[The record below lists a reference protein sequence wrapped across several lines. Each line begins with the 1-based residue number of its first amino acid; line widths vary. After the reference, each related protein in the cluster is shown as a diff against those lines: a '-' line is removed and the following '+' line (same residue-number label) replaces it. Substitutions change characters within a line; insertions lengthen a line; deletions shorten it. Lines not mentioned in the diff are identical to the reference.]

1 MVLREGRIAY
11 LGADEPARALVA
23 DEPGAVSVDLAGALV
38 TAAFV
43 DAHVH
48 TVQVGQ
54 VADGLDLH
62 DARSRTAVLD
72 AVAGYAAAR
81 PGLRVLIGQGWDERG
96 WPEPAA
102 PTRAEL
108 DRAAP
113 GVAVY
118 LARVD
123 VHSALVSTA
132 LLDRLPDVSGLP
144 GFTAE
149 GWLTRDAHHACRGR
163 MDSLFTDAE
172 RRSAA
177 RVALRAAARA
187 GVATLHE
194 LGGPHLGPLQDLVRI
209 EQEAAA
215 LGIRVVRYWGELAA
229 PDDGPDGALA
239 RAASVGAA
247 GLAGDL
253 CIDGAIGSHTAAL
266 REPYADAPTRGA
278 RYLSEDEVTGH
289 VVACTRAGVQGGFH
303 CIGDDAVDAAVAG
316 LRRAAEQLGT
326 DAVRA
331 ARHRLEHLEMVDRA
345 DLATLAD
352 LGVVA
357 SVQPAFDR
365 EWGGPGEL
373 YQTRLGGRAATMNP
387 LGDLWRAGV
396 PLALGTD
403 APVTPLAGWATVQA
417 AVQHCR
423 PDQRLSVPVALDAA
437 TRGGHRA
444 ARDDASGLVAVGQR
458 ADLAVWDLA
467 PELRESGTGL
477 PRLAPGDSL
486 PTCLAT
492 LAAGRAVH
500 RVDGAFA

>member
-1 MVLREGRIAY
+1 MLRDGLISY
-11 LGADEPARALVA
+11 VGADEPARALVQG
-23 DEPGAVSVDLAGALV
+23 EPGAVTVDLAGALV

-54 VADGLDLH
+54 VANGLDLH
-62 DARSRTAVLD
+62 GARSRTAVLD
-72 AVAGYAAAR
+72 AVAGYVAAR
-81 PGLRVLIGQGWDERG
+81 PGLRVLVGQGWDERA
-96 WPEPAA
+96 WSA
-102 PTRAEL
+102 PFPPSRSEL

-132 LLDRLPDVSGLP
+132 LLDRLPDVSALP

-149 GWLTRDAHHACRGR
+149 GWLTRDAHHACRGQ

-172 RRSAA
+172 RRAAA
-177 RVALRAAARA
+177 RVALTAAARV
-187 GVATLHE
+187 GVATVHE

-209 EQEAAA
+209 EQEACA
-215 LGIRVVRYWGELAA
+215 LGIGVVRYWGELAG
-229 PDDGPDGALA
+229 PDDGSDGALA

-253 CIDGAIGSHTAAL
+253 CIDGAVGSHTAAL

-289 VVACTRAGVQGGFH
+289 LVACTRAGVQAGFH
-303 CIGDDAVDAAVAG
+303 CIGDDAIAAAVAG
-316 LRRAAEQLGT
+316 LRRAAEQLG
-326 DAVRA
+326 AGPVRV
-331 ARHRLEHLEMVDRA
+331 ARHRLEHLEMVDRS
-345 DLATLAD
+345 DLATLAE

-365 EWGGPGEL
+365 EWGRPGEL
-373 YQTRLGGRAATMNP
+373 YQTRLGDRAATMNP

-417 AVQHCR
+417 ALRHSR
-423 PDQRLSVPVALDAA
+423 PEQRLSVPVALAAA
-437 TRGGHRA
+437 TRGGHWA
-444 ARDDASGLVAVGQR
+444 ARDDASGVVVAGQR
-458 ADLAVWDLA
+458 ADLAVWDV
-467 PELRESGTGL
+467 PPDLRDAATGL
-477 PRLAPGDSL
+477 PRLAPGDPL
-486 PTCLAT
+486 PECLAT

-500 RVDGAFA
+500 LADGAFT

>member
-1 MVLREGRIAY
+1 M
-11 LGADEPARALVA
+11 GADEPARALVRG
-23 DEPGAVSVDLAGALV
+23 EPGAVELDLAGALV
-38 TAAFV
+38 TPALV
-43 DAHVH
+43 DAHAH
-48 TVQVGQ
+48 TIQVGQ

-62 DARSRTAVLD
+62 GARSRTAVLD
-72 AVAGYAAAR
+72 AVAGYVAAR
-81 PGLRVLIGQGWDERG
+81 PGLQVLVGQGWDERA
-96 WPEPAA
+96 WPDPSPPA
-102 PTRAEL
+102 RSEL

-123 VHSALVSTA
+123 VHSALVSTT
-132 LLDRLPDVSGLP
+132 LLDRLPDVSVLP
-144 GFTAE
+144 GFTAA
-149 GWLTRDAHHACRGR
+149 GWLTRDAHHACRAQL
-163 MDSLFTDAE
+163 DSLFTDAQ

-177 RVALRAAARA
+177 RTALAAAARV
-187 GVATLHE
+187 GVATVHE

-209 EQEAAA
+209 GQEASA
-215 LGIRVVRYWGELAA
+215 LGIGVVRYWGELAG
-229 PDDGPDGALA
+229 PEDGPDGALA

-253 CIDGAIGSHTAAL
+253 CIDGAVGSHTAAL
-266 REPYADAPTRGA
+266 RQPYADAPTQGA

-289 VVACTRAGVQGGFH
+289 LVACTRADVQAGFH

-316 LRRAAEQLGT
+316 LRRAAEQLG
-326 DAVRA
+326 AEPVRA

-345 DLATLAD
+345 DLTTLAE

-387 LGDLWRAGV
+387 LGDLWRTGV

-417 AVQHCR
+417 AVQHSR
-423 PDQRLSVPVALDAA
+423 PEQRLSVPVALAAA
-437 TRGGHRA
+437 TRGGHWA

-458 ADLAVWDLA
+458 GDLAVWGMPPD
-467 PELRESGTGL
+467 LREASTGL
-477 PRLAPGDSL
+477 PRLGPGDPL
-486 PTCLAT
+486 PDCLAT
-492 LAAGRAVH
+492 LAAGRTVH
-500 RVDGAFA
+500 LADGLFA